1 MTTRITITESNRDVF
16 LEISEDE
23 DGKRPDIVDVLGILE
38 VAKVL
43 AVEQA

>member
-1 MTTRITITESNRDVF
+1 MSTVITITESNGDVF
-16 LEISEDE
+16 IEVTGENASI
-23 DGKRPDIVDVLGILE
+23 IDVLGILE